1 MDPKGSTKTNVYVCA
16 GVEKLELG
24 KLLWFLLRGENS
36 WLLGDLFEFKLENT
50 VCMSNIVNISTVI
63 TC

>member
-24 KLLWFLLRGENS
+24 NLLWFVLKEENS
-36 WLLGDLFEFKLENT
+36 QLIGDLF
-50 VCMSNIVNISTVI
+50 
-63 TC
+63 